1 MLLDPQ
7 NYLNPRP
14 CEYMSWQ
21 QRNLARVAVAAG
33 EGPFYPT
40 SNLFFVRPHH
50 QTVESLERSYQ
61 TSCAICYRLWEHG
74 LSTAGR
80 SLLERANGKLPITSM
95 ALFEI
100 GGRCGICVVLN
111 PAVDPDSQKSL
122 QEWLAHNPPTSGGIF
137 LEAFAFYTG
146 EIFLAKKSSLVLI
159 NKYTDNSRSPRSSA
173 EDSDRHQRLALNA
186 INPVLTRSESSLKVA
201 DDWLK
206 ECTSSHSGC
215 NTGQSDYWIPK
226 RLLDIGSLTTDLVSL
241 KSKAALPENSRY
253 MALSYCWGTTSFFQL
268 SKDSSPM
275 LLDGVSLEE
284 FPKTIQDAIEVTR
297 RLGVRFIWVDSLCMF
312 QDSKGSPSWL
322 DEALQMD
329 KVYAHSYATIAATC
343 ARTANEGMFRKRFL
357 DYVTLQLPAHNLG
370 DRRSLTLP
378 TKFVVADNNIKDNF
392 ALAPLRERAWT
403 VQERFMAPRLLHF
416 AQRELFWE
424 CKTHFASES
433 WPSLKDSDAKHI
445 SSFETNFKQLNSI
458 QNDCSLNCHQAEG
471 CPVLKAW
478 VRVTQTYSAG
488 ALTRADDKLIALA
501 GMAKRFALLFGSA
514 YLAGL
519 WKRHLPNLLLW
530 KVDGQLRP
538 SRPATYR
545 APSFCWTAIDAKISY
560 WNINCSTSDLDGFE
574 ILDVHME
581 AAGASDDLFGP
592 VKGGY
597 IQMRTRLRRLRVHF
611 PRQTRFGELIGM
623 CSQNLDKPSD
633 GISLDVEDDI
643 INATTPEGVFVVIA
657 NTQLNQV
664 CQGIV
669 LSCTN
674 IRTGCFRRL
683 GHFKFRPYTMQGG
696 YKDVE
701 WLDKDEAE
709 LPCIEYDAETR
720 LHTILTE

>member
-1 MLLDPQ
+1 M
-7 NYLNPRP
+7 
-14 CEYMSWQ
+14 
-21 QRNLARVAVAAG
+21 
-33 EGPFYPT
+33 
-40 SNLFFVRPHH
+40 
-50 QTVESLERSYQ
+50 
-61 TSCAICYRLWEHG
+61 
-74 LSTAGR
+74 AGR

-95 ALFEI
+95 AVFEV
-100 GGRCGICVVLN
+100 GGPCGICVVLS
-111 PAVDPDSQKSL
+111 PAVDPDSEKSL
-122 QEWLAHNPPTSGGIF
+122 QEWLAHSPPTSGGIF
-137 LEAFAFYTG
+137 LEAFPFYTG

-159 NKYTDNSRSPRSSA
+159 NKYTDSSRSPRSSA
-173 EDSDRHQRLALNA
+173 GSSDRHQRLALNA
-186 INPVLTRSESSLKVA
+186 INPVLTRSESLLKVA

-226 RLLDIGSLTTDLVSL
+226 RLLDIGSLTTNLVSL
-241 KSKAALPENSRY
+241 KSKEALPENSRY

-268 SKDSSPM
+268 SKDSFPM

-297 RLGVRFIWVDSLCMF
+297 CLEVRFLWVDSLCMF

-357 DYVTLQLPAHNLG
+357 DYVTLQLPAHSLG
-370 DRRSLTLP
+370 DRRSLALP

-392 ALAPLRERAWT
+392 GLAPLRERAWT

-433 WPSLKDSDAKHI
+433 WPSLTDSNVRHI
-445 SSFETNFKQLNSI
+445 SSFETNFKQLNST
-458 QNDCSLNCHQAEG
+458 QNGCWLNCHQAEG
-471 CPVLKAW
+471 CSVLKAW
-478 VRVTQTYSAG
+478 VRVTETYSAG

-501 GMAKRFALLFGSA
+501 GMARCFAPLFGSA

-519 WKRHLPNLLLW
+519 WKRHLPYLLLW
-530 KVDGQLRP
+530 KAEKPLRP

-545 APSFCWTAIDAKISY
+545 TPSFCWTAIDAKISY
-560 WNINCSTSDLDGFE
+560 SNIGYSKSELDGFE
-574 ILDVHME
+574 ILGAHME
-581 AAGASDDLFGP
+581 AAGASDDPFGP

-597 IQMRTRLRRLRVHF
+597 IRMRTRLRRLRVHF
-611 PRQTRFGELIGM
+611 PRETRFGRVISM
-623 CSQNLDKPSD
+623 CSHYLDKPSP
-633 GISLDVEDDI
+633 GISLDVEDEI
-643 INATTPEGVFVVIA
+643 VNARTPEGVFVVMA
-657 NTQLNQV
+657 NTQSKRW
-664 CQGIV
+664 CEGIV

-683 GHFKFRPYTMQGG
+683 GHLNFQPNPMQRD

-701 WLDKDEAE
+701 WLDEDEAD

-720 LHTILTE
+720 LHTILIE

>member
-1 MLLDPQ
+1 M
-7 NYLNPRP
+7 
-14 CEYMSWQ
+14 
-21 QRNLARVAVAAG
+21 
-33 EGPFYPT
+33 
-40 SNLFFVRPHH
+40 
-50 QTVESLERSYQ
+50 
-61 TSCAICYRLWEHG
+61 
-74 LSTAGR
+74 
-80 SLLERANGKLPITSM
+80 
-95 ALFEI
+95 
-100 GGRCGICVVLN
+100 
-111 PAVDPDSQKSL
+111 
-122 QEWLAHNPPTSGGIF
+122 
-137 LEAFAFYTG
+137 
-146 EIFLAKKSSLVLI
+146 
-159 NKYTDNSRSPRSSA
+159 NKYTDSSRSPRSSA
-173 EDSDRHQRLALNA
+173 GDDSDRHQRLALNA

-241 KSKAALPENSRY
+241 KAREALPENIRY
-253 MALSYCWGTTSFFQL
+253 IALRYCWGTTSFFQL
-268 SKDSSPM
+268 SKDSFPM

-284 FPKTIQDAIEVTR
+284 FPKTIRNAIEVTR
-297 RLGVRFIWVDSLCMF
+297 CLEVRFLWVDSLCMF

-322 DEALQMD
+322 DEALQME

-357 DYVTLQLPAHNLG
+357 DYVTLQLPAHTLG
-370 DRRSLTLP
+370 DRRSLALP
-378 TKFVVADNNIKDNF
+378 TKFVVADNIKDNF
-392 ALAPLRERAWT
+392 GLAPLRERAWA

-416 AQRELFWE
+416 ASRELFWE

-433 WPSLKDSDAKHI
+433 WPSLEDNSARHL

-458 QNDCSLNCHQAEG
+458 QKGCSLSCNQAEG

-478 VRVTQTYSAG
+478 LRVTKTYSAG
-488 ALTRADDKLIALA
+488 ALTKANDKLIALA
-501 GMAKRFALLFGSA
+501 GMAKCFAPLFGSA

-519 WKRHLPNLLLW
+519 WKRHLPYLLLW
-530 KVDGQLRP
+530 RTREPLRP

-560 WNINCSTSDLDGFE
+560 CNIDYSTSELDGFE
-574 ILDVHME
+574 VLDVHME

-611 PRQTRFGELIGM
+611 PGKTRFGNVIGM
-623 CSQNLDKPSD
+623 CSQYLDEPWP

-643 INATTPEGVFVVIA
+643 ISARTPEGVFVVMA
-657 NTQLNQV
+657 NTQSKRW
-664 CQGIV
+664 CEGII

-683 GHFKFRPYTMQGG
+683 GHLDFQPSTMQGG
-696 YKDVE
+696 YENVE

-720 LHTILTE
+720 LHTILIE